1 MSLAKKLIQSLK
13 EETKS
18 SRNKVN
24 SSYLELVE
32 LYPLQ
37 PITSEKN
44 HKIALSVV
52 EKLIDFVAN
61 DKKPDE
67 GINIYLKTL
76 VDLIGD
82 YESEKYKFSAVY
94 GKDMLQYLME
104 LKGLTQSDLAKE
116 LGGQPIV
123 SKILKGEREL
133 NIRQIKAL
141 AKRFKVSPEAFI

>member
-18 SRNKVN
+18 SGNKVN

-37 PITSEKN
+37 PITSDKN

-76 VDLIGD
+76 VGLIGD
-82 YESEKYKFSAVY
+82 YESENYKFSAVY

>member
-18 SRNKVN
+18 SGNKVN

-76 VDLIGD
+76 VGLIGD
-82 YESEKYKFSAVY
+82 YESENYKFSAVY